1 MQQWYKHESGKAIGT
16 PCQSYLFHSSLDDT
30 KWGNDMDITGTFTHR
45 IDVPI
50 APGLYEIIF
59 TNWQLEP
66 EVEGTGRIGNIQ
78 EYYNSDDLGPYCKD
92 ESTSEWDINDA
103 THII

>member
-1 MQQWYKHESGKAIGT
+1 MTHDVFEGKDRVLKAG
-16 PCQSYLFHSSLDDT
+16 L
-30 KWGNDMDITGTFTHR
+30 WDIV
-45 IDVPI
+45 IS
-50 APGLYEIIF
+50 
-59 TNWQLEP
+59 NWQLEE
-66 EVEGTGRIGNIQ
+66 EVEGTGRIGNIP